1 MSCFLDDLQCD
12 AVAIKPQFLMLTLK
26 SRVLTLD
33 TKPQGFDIP
42 ISIFMKDSYERWL
55 LVSAVTSYLF

>member
-1 MSCFLDDLQCD
+1 MDDSLCAATATGLQL
-12 AVAIKPQFLMLTLK
+12 LMLTLK
-26 SRVLTLD
+26 SQVLTLD

-55 LVSAVTSYLF
+55 LVSAVTGYLFLGN